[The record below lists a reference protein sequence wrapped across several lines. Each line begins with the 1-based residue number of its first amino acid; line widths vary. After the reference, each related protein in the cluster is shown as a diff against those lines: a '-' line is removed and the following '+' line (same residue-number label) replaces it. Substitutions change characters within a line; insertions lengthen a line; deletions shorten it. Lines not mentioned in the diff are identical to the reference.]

1 MKNQD
6 IKHVEDILNALDVV
20 EKQEAPLTL
29 QYRLAN
35 YSFHQHSH
43 STAVIWKYALAS
55 CIVIFLTLNIIAV
68 KIYKQRQEAQST
80 YKAIIDDYEIGQN
93 MLEKTEIYE

>member
-6 IKHVEDILNALDVV
+6 IKHIEDILNAIDAV

-35 YSFHQHSH
+35 LSFKQQSSH
-43 STAVIWKYALAS
+43 TSIIWRYALAS
-55 CIVIFLTLNIIAV
+55 CIVVFLAINIAAI
-68 KIYKQRQEAQST
+68 KIYKQRQEAQHI
-80 YKAIIDDYEIGQN
+80 YKAIIDDYGIGQN